1 MEQTTAPTGLA
12 AFFDYCKVRNLP
24 FAFYRL
30 PGGEKIKVVAQ
41 KLPVLK
47 TLETGAEH
55 IYAQGFLFAP
65 FVENEVYRK
74 CLIQPDVFTT
84 ADKLPALNFAPEQA
98 SVTLFK
104 RPQPKFK
111 PLSRKGYKQYVKK
124 IRSAI
129 QKGSFSKVVAARV
142 AKAQKPADF
151 NAVEFYTHL
160 CEAYPSAFV
169 SLVYTQT
176 YGLWIGASP
185 EILLQANA
193 EGFTTYSLAGT
204 RANTNWNSQ
213 TEWGKKEQQE
223 QQIVTEYIRH
233 AFESVAKGEARITGP
248 ETVQAGNLQHLR
260 TTFVYDGIPY
270 FNWQKI
276 VENLQPTPAVAG
288 LPKQEA
294 IAYILKKE
302 KSPRAFYSG
311 YLGPVNLDE
320 QTNLFVNLRCM
331 KVLKNKLAVF
341 VGCGITADSSPAR
354 EWKES
359 KMKTQTLLGMLQS
372 PKQKLKVSKIV
383 SSLPPDENSE
393 AGRSTDS
400 GDLQTQGN
408 P

>member
-1 MEQTTAPTGLA
+1 MQQTEALNGLQ
-12 AFFDYCKVRNLP
+12 AFYTYCRARNLP

-30 PGGEKIKVVAQ
+30 PGEQSIKVVAQ
-41 KLPVLK
+41 KQPVLK
-47 TLETGAEH
+47 TLEPGAEH

-65 FVENEVYRK
+65 FVETEVYRK

-84 ADKLPALNFAPEQA
+84 AEKLPTLNFAVEQA
-98 SVTLFK
+98 GMALFT
-104 RPQPKFK
+104 RPQPRLK
-111 PLSRKGYKQYVKK
+111 PMSKGNYKQYVKS
-124 IRSAI
+124 IRKAI
-129 QKGSFSKVVAARV
+129 AKGRFKKVVAARV
-142 AKAQKPADF
+142 AKADRPEGFD
-151 NAVEFYTHL
+151 AVAYYLQL
-160 CEAYPSAFV
+160 CEAYPNAFV
-169 SLVYTQT
+169 SLVFTQT

-193 EGFTTYSLAGT
+193 DGFKTYSLAGT
-204 RANTNWNSQ
+204 KANSTWNAQ
-213 TEWGKKEQQE
+213 TEWGHKEKEE
-223 QQIVTEYIRH
+223 QAIVTDYIRK
-233 AFESVAKGEARITGP
+233 AFESVAKGQATITGP
-248 ETVQAGNLQHLR
+248 ETVQAGNLLHLR

-276 VENLQPTPAVAG
+276 VENLHPTPAVAG

-302 KSPRAFYSG
+302 KSLRAFYSG

-331 KVLKNKLAVF
+331 EVLKNKLAVF
-341 VGCGITADSSPAR
+341 VGCGVTAESNPAK

-359 KMKTQTLLGMLQS
+359 KMKTQTLLGLLQS
-372 PKQKLKVSKIV
+372 PKQKLKVSKNV
-383 SSLPPDENSE
+383 SSLPPDENIE

-400 GDLQTQGN
+400 GDLQTQGH